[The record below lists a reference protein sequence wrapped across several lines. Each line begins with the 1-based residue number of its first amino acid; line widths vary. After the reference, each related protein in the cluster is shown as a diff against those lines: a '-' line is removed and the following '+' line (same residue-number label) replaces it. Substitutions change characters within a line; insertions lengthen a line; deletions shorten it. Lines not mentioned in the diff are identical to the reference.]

1 MDIIEKKDI
10 GFLFDKRYTYQS
22 RNIMLMGFVSDCIFD
37 KNLFKTNMSLTPFL
51 KIYAIQFNI
60 TDEENEHGFKKYL
73 MASRP
78 AIVSRI
84 LSHMS
89 KMRSAEEINDLT
101 KKSIDFIAELQ
112 NELSVN
118 NGKQNKKEKT
128 SLFDDLKRINSHE

>member
-37 KNLFKTNMSLTPFL
+37 KNLFKTNMSLIPFL

-60 TDEENEHGFKKYL
+60 MDEENEHGFKKYL